1 MKSILKNNRKLA
13 LANNSKGDKKSSHL
27 QQKTSQIFLLT
38 SKGSGIWSP
47 TFYGCPYLIDGS
59 KSMHTWEHT
68 M

>member
-38 SKGSGIWSP
+38 SKGSGI
-47 TFYGCPYLIDGS
+47 
-59 KSMHTWEHT
+59 
-68 M
+68 